1 MNIYE
6 ALNNSYVLLNNNSET
21 NRLDS
26 EILLAECLKI
36 RNRLDLFINL
46 NKRLTKDQI
55 SIFFSL
61 IKERQKCK
69 PISKI
74 IKKKNFGILK

>member
-1 MNIYE
+1 MKIYE

-46 NKRLTKDQI
+46 NQRLTKKDV
-55 SIFFSL
+55 SKDKYFF
-61 IKERQKCK
+61 
-69 PISKI
+69 
-74 IKKKNFGILK
+74 

>member
-46 NKRLTKDQI
+46 NQRLSKDQI
-55 SIFFSL
+55 SIFFNL
-61 IKERQKCK
+61 IK
-69 PISKI
+69 
-74 IKKKNFGILK
+74 

>member
-6 ALNNSYVLLNNNSET
+6 ALNNSYTLLKNNSET

-26 EILLAECLKI
+26 EILLSECLRI
-36 RNRLDLFINL
+36 RNRLDLFLNL
-46 NKRLTKDQI
+46 NRRLTEDQI

-61 IKERQKCK
+61 IRERAKM
-69 PISKI
+69 
-74 IKKKNFGILK
+74 